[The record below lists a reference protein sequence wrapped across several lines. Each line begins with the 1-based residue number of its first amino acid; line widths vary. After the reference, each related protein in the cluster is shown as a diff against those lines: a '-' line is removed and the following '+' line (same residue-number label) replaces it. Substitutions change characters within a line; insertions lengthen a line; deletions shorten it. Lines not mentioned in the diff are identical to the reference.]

1 LILAFPGS
9 RENNREFVNILA
21 FPPLPDAILPSN
33 YSTLRANSR
42 CYWNR
47 EVFLAD
53 QGIHPSEQ
61 GIPPPIGLPRKR
73 FAFEFF
79 IAGLTPGRALRQPDH
94 D

>member
-21 FPPLPDAILPSN
+21 VPPLPDGILPSN
-33 YSTLRANSR
+33 YSTLHANSR
-42 CYWNR
+42 CDWNR
-47 EVFLAD
+47 EVFWPIREFIRL
-53 QGIHPSEQ
+53 EQ
-61 GIPPPIGLPRKR
+61 GIPPPIGLLRKL

-79 IAGLTPGRALRQPDH
+79 IVAMTPAHALRQPDH